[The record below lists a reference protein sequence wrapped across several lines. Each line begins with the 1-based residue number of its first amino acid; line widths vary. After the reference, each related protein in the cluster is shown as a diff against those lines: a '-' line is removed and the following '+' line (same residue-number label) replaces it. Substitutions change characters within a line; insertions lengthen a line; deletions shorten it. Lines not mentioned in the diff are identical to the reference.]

1 MENELRKL
9 EDAKIKTGA
18 NIKRKNELEV
28 SLKTVDSKIS
38 KFRLKLR
45 GLNSVQKK

>member
-28 SLKTVDSKIS
+28 SLKTVEGKIS

-45 GLNSVQKK
+45 GIHSSHK